1 MSIESTSIENNEIV
15 DKSSHIFPN
24 LRGTKAENVIIAHL
38 NINFLQNKFEPLA
51 KLVRGKVDILIISE
65 TKIDDSFH
73 THQFMID
80 GYSSPFREDRNSH
93 GGGLLIYVREDIPC
107 KRLKTNNISS
117 DIEGIFIELNLN
129 NNKWLLMGGYN
140 PNNERTTYF
149 FNQIS
154 KAIDMYLK
162 DYENIILIGDFNTTI
177 AETTTSDF
185 CQMYN
190 LQNLINEP
198 TCYKTPK
205 NPSSIDMILTNRKH
219 SFENSTTVETG
230 LSDHHKMI
238 ITMMKGKFKKKDPK
252 IINFRCYKNFD
263 DNLFRD
269 ELINALRNTHDDMNY
284 DYFKS
289 TFVAILNKH
298 APRKKK
304 FVRGNNA
311 PFMNK
316 TLSQAFNHRSEL
328 KNKYNK
334 FPTKQNK
341 IFYSKQRNY
350 CVSLLKKEKRKYYN
364 NLNPKI
370 LKDNK
375 TFWQR
380 VKPLF
385 SDKQKG
391 IQSDIIIVENGVTT
405 SDKTKVAEKLN
416 NFFVEAVD
424 NLGIEPHIIQN
435 NNVSKNTQDI
445 IGKYENHPSIK
456 MIKENIKDDNKFS
469 FQDTTPE
476 DLHFQIQN
484 LDTKKA
490 MVENDI
496 TTKILVQT
504 NDIVSNYIINFFN
517 QSKNKQLY
525 PTTLKIADVTPL
537 HKKRGKNSY

>member
-73 THQFMID
+73 TNQFMID
-80 GYSSPFREDRNSH
+80 GYSSPFREDRNPH
-93 GGGLLIYVREDIPC
+93 GGGLLIYIREDIPC
-107 KRLKTNNISS
+107 KRLKTPNISS
-117 DIEGIFIELNLN
+117 DIEGIFIEINLN

-198 TCYKTPK
+198 TCYKNPK

-316 TLSQAFNHRSEL
+316 TLSQAFMHRYKL
-328 KNKYNK
+328 KNK
-334 FPTKQNK
+334 
-341 IFYSKQRNY
+341 
-350 CVSLLKKEKRKYYN
+350 
-364 NLNPKI
+364 
-370 LKDNK
+370 
-375 TFWQR
+375 
-380 VKPLF
+380 
-385 SDKQKG
+385 
-391 IQSDIIIVENGVTT
+391 
-405 SDKTKVAEKLN
+405 
-416 NFFVEAVD
+416 
-424 NLGIEPHIIQN
+424 
-435 NNVSKNTQDI
+435 
-445 IGKYENHPSIK
+445 
-456 MIKENIKDDNKFS
+456 
-469 FQDTTPE
+469 
-476 DLHFQIQN
+476 
-484 LDTKKA
+484 
-490 MVENDI
+490 
-496 TTKILVQT
+496 
-504 NDIVSNYIINFFN
+504 
-517 QSKNKQLY
+517 
-525 PTTLKIADVTPL
+525 
-537 HKKRGKNSY
+537 